1 MIVAGIILLLPGLCS
16 LFFVYAGV
24 ATSASDLQFV
34 GACVIV
40 ACFGV
45 GKVSWLVETLMGKG
59 FLSPCGVV
67 IERLPKSS
75 SP

>member
-45 GKVSWLVETLMGKG
+45 GLIWWAIRR
-59 FLSPCGVV
+59 P
-67 IERLPKSS
+67 RP
-75 SP
+75 